1 MNIEP
6 IVIKKSMK
14 ETIKIPLLAFVMTC
28 ASVGCLFID
37 LPEYGT
43 MGALARLLE
52 SVKLGGLAVFAD
64 RAFAIFGAL
73 FFGACFVITLKG
85 IGSKDPVLIV
95 DEQGIT
101 DRSTASSPG
110 FIPWKDIKNIS
121 SLKTN
126 GVSVIS
132 VSLNNEEAY
141 MEKISAK
148 NRLLRLL
155 IKANKMLG
163 YKAVLISLQG
173 TGKRPGALVPRI
185 KEIQRLVNEKNEQ
198 Q

>member
-6 IVIKKSMK
+6 IVIKKSLK
-14 ETIKIPLLAFVMTC
+14 ETVKIPLLAFVMTC
-28 ASVGCLFID
+28 ASVGCFFID
-37 LPEYGT
+37 IPEYGV
-43 MGALARLLE
+43 MGALARSLDG
-52 SVKLGGLAVFAD
+52 VGLGGLALFAD
-64 RAFAIFGAL
+64 RAIALFAVL
-73 FFGACFVITLKG
+73 FFGACFVISLKG

-126 GVSVIS
+126 GVSFIS
-132 VSLNNEEAY
+132 ISLNNEEAY
-141 MEKISAK
+141 MEKLSAK
-148 NRLLRLL
+148 NRLI

-163 YKAVLISLQG
+163 YKAVQISLAG
-173 TGKRPGALVPRI
+173 TGKRPGALLPKI
-185 KEIQRLVNEKNEQ
+185 KEIQRLANEKNRQ
-198 Q
+198 